1 MSEEIDYRP
10 PPAKALER
18 GKGDKGPDPRD
29 QEITGRK
36 LVETLGHFGVEAKIV
51 GVVSGPHVS
60 RYELRLAPGIK
71 VKKVTELANDLAYA
85 LASTDIRILAPIP
98 GKQAVGVEVPNARRR
113 MVRLGDIYAGR
124 PEKTS
129 PLVAWLGKGIDGN
142 PVWTDLAKMP
152 HVLVA
157 GTTGSGKC
165 GCVNAILSSILMQA
179 SPNEVRLVLVDP
191 KQVELNHYENV
202 PHLLTPVVTSPRLA
216 ANVLS
221 NLIGEMETRYGIM
234 SEARCRNLVE
244 LNRNRQKK
252 GEAPLP
258 HILCVIDELAD
269 LMMVAPAEVE
279 DSIIRLA
286 QKSRAT
292 GIHLVLATQRP
303 STDIITGTIKV
314 NIPSRIAFA
323 VSSQTDSRVILDQGG
338 AESLLGQGDMLFRG
352 AGSSKL
358 QRVQGAFITEDE
370 IARITNHW
378 ARQGEPEFEA
388 ELLETPEEAVE
399 EGAATATSTPTA
411 TTCSTRRSGSSS
423 QTETAS
429 VSMIQRR
436 LRVGY
441 TRAGRLIDMLERRG
455 VISGYEGSKPR
466 QVLITQADLNRV
478 LAPAGQGRGRP
489 TPSRRSTS
497 IPSLTRPA
505 GPWLAAASGS
515 FSRVI
520 RAGIVVTGT
529 EVITGR
535 ISDSNG
541 PWVSEQLAELGVEVA
556 HILVVADRPDDL
568 EAALRFLAA
577 EGMDLIV
584 TSGGLGPTADDLTA
598 EVVGRF
604 AGRELVLDEAMEEK
618 IAEILRGFAKR
629 GGFDFDEEA
638 MMEANRKQAMVP
650 EGAIALDP
658 VGTAPGLVV
667 PAGERVVIVLP
678 GPPREL
684 QPMWPAALE
693 TEPVREV
700 LDRATP
706 LRGYTLRMFGVPES
720 EIAKSLREI
729 EGDGVDD
736 RRGRDHHLPAPR
748 RDRDRRPLP
757 RRGGGG
763 RRRGAR
769 RASASATSATSS
781 ASTARRSTRRWRNCC
796 EGGGWAWP
804 SPAAAACWRRGSPT
818 CPGASEYLAGSVVAY
833 SNEAKDGAARRRPGA
848 DRGARARSRR
858 RSPRRWRSGRW
869 SASGPTSRSRSPASP
884 GPTAAPRRSR
894 SATSASTP
902 ASPTAPRSPATRS
915 SPAAASDIRERSAL
929 VGDAPAADPARRRR
943 AAALGAISRSSRAS
957 RRRLVAKAP

>member
-1 MSEEIDYRP
+1 MFVRKKRAPARKAKAGKKRAKAAKPKGGLHLPAGLEQRHLDLIGLFLVAFGVYLVFVLLLGWEGGKVGYGVETGLTYLFGTVGARIFTVLMLLVGGMLLTGTSVSTLARGIGRGVRATFRTAFHGSDAAAKTVARTHADWREQRQTRSEAATVAGETDVMSSYPDTDEFEPTVQLAEEPEDEPDLAVAADDFDRELEDISTSEEDAVAIDPVVEPEQIALTPMGEKRGVTTSDEIDYRP

-29 QEITGRK
+29 QEVTGRK

-113 MVRLGDIYAGR
+113 IVRLGDIYAGR

-157 GTTGSGKC
+157 GTTGSGKSA
-165 GCVNAILSSILMQA
+165 CVNGILSSILMQA

-244 LNRNRQKK
+244 LNRYRKKK
-252 GEAPLP
+252 GDAPLP

-358 QRVQGAFITEDE
+358 QRVQGAFITEEE

-378 ARQGEPEFEA
+378 AKQGEPEFEA
-388 ELLETPEEAVE
+388 ELLETPEVVE
-399 EGAATATSTPTA
+399 EGHEGEFDPDSDDLLDEAI
-411 TTCSTRRSGSSS
+411 RLVV

-478 LAPAGQGRGRP
+478 LAPAGQ
-489 TPSRRSTS
+489 
-497 IPSLTRPA
+497 A
-505 GPWLAAASGS
+505 GP
-515 FSRVI
+515 
-520 RAGIVVTGT
+520 
-529 EVITGR
+529 
-535 ISDSNG
+535 
-541 PWVSEQLAELGVEVA
+541 PP
-556 HILVVADRPDDL
+556 ADTLTVDPDTDL
-568 EAALRFLAA
+568 
-577 EGMDLIV
+577 
-584 TSGGLGPTADDLTA
+584 
-598 EVVGRF
+598 
-604 AGRELVLDEAMEEK
+604 
-618 IAEILRGFAKR
+618 
-629 GGFDFDEEA
+629 
-638 MMEANRKQAMVP
+638 
-650 EGAIALDP
+650 
-658 VGTAPGLVV
+658 
-667 PAGERVVIVLP
+667 
-678 GPPREL
+678 
-684 QPMWPAALE
+684 
-693 TEPVREV
+693 
-700 LDRATP
+700 
-706 LRGYTLRMFGVPES
+706 
-720 EIAKSLREI
+720 
-729 EGDGVDD
+729 
-736 RRGRDHHLPAPR
+736 
-748 RDRDRRPLP
+748 
-757 RRGGGG
+757 
-763 RRRGAR
+763 
-769 RASASATSATSS
+769 
-781 ASTARRSTRRWRNCC
+781 
-796 EGGGWAWP
+796 
-804 SPAAAACWRRGSPT
+804 
-818 CPGASEYLAGSVVAY
+818 
-833 SNEAKDGAARRRPGA
+833 
-848 DRGARARSRR
+848 
-858 RSPRRWRSGRW
+858 
-869 SASGPTSRSRSPASP
+869 
-884 GPTAAPRRSR
+884 
-894 SATSASTP
+894 
-902 ASPTAPRSPATRS
+902 
-915 SPAAASDIRERSAL
+915 
-929 VGDAPAADPARRRR
+929 
-943 AAALGAISRSSRAS
+943 
-957 RRRLVAKAP
+957 

>member
-1 MSEEIDYRP
+1 MFVRKKRAAPARRGKAASKRKTKPKAKAGLHLPARLEQRHLDLIGLFLVAFGVYLVFVLFFGWEGGKVGYGVETGLTYLLGSVGARIFTVFLLLVGGMLLTGTSVSTLVRGVGRGVRATSRGVFHGGDAAARTVARTHADWREQRETRVAETQAGPTDVMSSYPDTDEFEPTVQLAEEPEDEPDLAIAADDFDRELEDIATSEEDAVAIDPPTAGEQVVLTPMGEKRGVTTSEEIDYRP
-10 PPAKALER
+10 PPAKSLER

-29 QEITGRK
+29 QEAVGRK

-51 GVVSGPHVS
+51 GVISGPHVS

-113 MVRLGDIYAGR
+113 IVRLGDIYAGR

-157 GTTGSGKC
+157 GTTGSGKSA
-165 GCVNAILSSILMQA
+165 CVNGILSSILMHA

-234 SEARCRNLVE
+234 SEARCRNLGE
-244 LNRNRQKK
+244 LNRHREKS
-252 GEAPLP
+252 GEPPLP

-314 NIPSRIAFA
+314 NIPARIAFA

-338 AESLLGQGDMLFRG
+338 AEALLGQGDMLFRG

-358 QRVQGAFITEDE
+358 QRIQGAFITEDE
-370 IARITNHW
+370 IARITKHW

-388 ELLETPEEAVE
+388 ELLETPEEVVE
-399 EGAATATSTPTA
+399 EGHEGDFDPDSDDLLDEAI
-411 TTCSTRRSGSSS
+411 RLVV

-466 QVLITQADLNRV
+466 QVLITQADLARV
-478 LAPAGQGRGRP
+478 LAPAGQ
-489 TPSRRSTS
+489 
-497 IPSLTRPA
+497 
-505 GPWLAAASGS
+505 
-515 FSRVI
+515 
-520 RAGIVVTGT
+520 
-529 EVITGR
+529 E
-535 ISDSNG
+535 
-541 PWVSEQLAELGVEVA
+541 
-556 HILVVADRPDDL
+556 
-568 EAALRFLAA
+568 
-577 EGMDLIV
+577 
-584 TSGGLGPTADDLTA
+584 
-598 EVVGRF
+598 
-604 AGRELVLDEAMEEK
+604 
-618 IAEILRGFAKR
+618 
-629 GGFDFDEEA
+629 
-638 MMEANRKQAMVP
+638 
-650 EGAIALDP
+650 
-658 VGTAPGLVV
+658 
-667 PAGERVVIVLP
+667 
-678 GPPREL
+678 
-684 QPMWPAALE
+684 
-693 TEPVREV
+693 
-700 LDRATP
+700 
-706 LRGYTLRMFGVPES
+706 
-720 EIAKSLREI
+720 
-729 EGDGVDD
+729 
-736 RRGRDHHLPAPR
+736 
-748 RDRDRRPLP
+748 
-757 RRGGGG
+757 
-763 RRRGAR
+763 
-769 RASASATSATSS
+769 
-781 ASTARRSTRRWRNCC
+781 
-796 EGGGWAWP
+796 
-804 SPAAAACWRRGSPT
+804 
-818 CPGASEYLAGSVVAY
+818 
-833 SNEAKDGAARRRPGA
+833 
-848 DRGARARSRR
+848 
-858 RSPRRWRSGRW
+858 
-869 SASGPTSRSRSPASP
+869 ASP
-884 GPTAAPRRSR
+884 PPVAVE
-894 SATSASTP
+894 
-902 ASPTAPRSPATRS
+902 
-915 SPAAASDIRERSAL
+915 SDP
-929 VGDAPAADPARRRR
+929 GQ
-943 AAALGAISRSSRAS
+943 
-957 RRRLVAKAP
+957 

>member
-1 MSEEIDYRP
+1 MFVRQKRSAPAKKSKAKGRKKAKAAKPVRVGLLDRFEQRHLDLIGVAMLAAGLFLLFVLFFGWEGGKVGYGLKAGLEYLGGAVGAKIFTLLLLLVGGMLLTGTSVSALATGIGRGLRAVFRAVFFSGTEAAGTIARHHDEWRERRDERAEEKETDVMASYPDEDDAEFAPTVALAEDDGFDASIFNRESDPEAETVVAAAEEPEEDEELPPVAERDLRNYDPEDAVAVVDEGDRAHAGLTPQGNKRGVTMSEEINYRP

-29 QEITGRK
+29 QEAVGRK
-36 LVETLGHFGVEAKIV
+36 LIETLAHFRVDAKIV

-60 RYELRLAPGIK
+60 LYELRLAPGIK

-98 GKQAVGVEVPNARRR
+98 GKQAVGVEVPNAKRR

-124 PEKTS
+124 PAKTS

-142 PVWTDLAKMP
+142 AVWTDLSKMP

-157 GTTGSGKC
+157 GTTGSGKS

-221 NLIGEMETRYGIM
+221 NLIGEMESRYGIM
-234 SEARCRNLVE
+234 SQARTRNLDE
-244 LNRNRQKK
+244 LNRVRVKA

-352 AGSSKL
+352 PGSSKL
-358 QRVQGAFITEDE
+358 QRIQGAFITEDE
-370 IARITNHW
+370 IAKITNHW
-378 ARQGEPEFEA
+378 AKQGEPEFED
-388 ELLETPEEAVE
+388 ELLEAPEEPEE
-399 EGAATATSTPTA
+399 EGRGDDEFDPDSDDLLDEAI
-411 TTCSTRRSGSSS
+411 RLVV

-478 LAPAGQGRGRP
+478 LG
-489 TPSRRSTS
+489 
-497 IPSLTRPA
+497 
-505 GPWLAAASGS
+505 
-515 FSRVI
+515 
-520 RAGIVVTGT
+520 
-529 EVITGR
+529 
-535 ISDSNG
+535 
-541 PWVSEQLAELGVEVA
+541 
-556 HILVVADRPDDL
+556 
-568 EAALRFLAA
+568 
-577 EGMDLIV
+577 
-584 TSGGLGPTADDLTA
+584 SGGQSA
-598 EVVGRF
+598 
-604 AGRELVLDEAMEEK
+604 
-618 IAEILRGFAKR
+618 
-629 GGFDFDEEA
+629 
-638 MMEANRKQAMVP
+638 
-650 EGAIALDP
+650 P
-658 VGTAPGLVV
+658 VSV
-667 PAGERVVIVLP
+667 AGE
-678 GPPREL
+678 
-684 QPMWPAALE
+684 A
-693 TEPVREV
+693 
-700 LDRATP
+700 D
-706 LRGYTLRMFGVPES
+706 S
-720 EIAKSLREI
+720 
-729 EGDGVDD
+729 GD
-736 RRGRDHHLPAPR
+736 
-748 RDRDRRPLP
+748 
-757 RRGGGG
+757 
-763 RRRGAR
+763 
-769 RASASATSATSS
+769 
-781 ASTARRSTRRWRNCC
+781 
-796 EGGGWAWP
+796 
-804 SPAAAACWRRGSPT
+804 
-818 CPGASEYLAGSVVAY
+818 
-833 SNEAKDGAARRRPGA
+833 
-848 DRGARARSRR
+848 
-858 RSPRRWRSGRW
+858 
-869 SASGPTSRSRSPASP
+869 
-884 GPTAAPRRSR
+884 
-894 SATSASTP
+894 
-902 ASPTAPRSPATRS
+902 
-915 SPAAASDIRERSAL
+915 
-929 VGDAPAADPARRRR
+929 
-943 AAALGAISRSSRAS
+943 
-957 RRRLVAKAP
+957 

>member
-1 MSEEIDYRP
+1 MFVRKKRAPARKAKAGKKRAKAARPKGGLHLPVGLEQRHLDLIGLFLVAFGVYLVFVLFLGWEGGKVGYGAETGLTYLFGTVGARIFTVLMLLMGGMLLTGTSVSALVRGIGRGMRTTSRVVFHGGDSAARTVARTHADWREQRQTRSEGETMAGATDVMSSYPDTDEFEPTVQLAEEPEDEPDLAIAAGDFDRELEEIDYRP
-10 PPAKALER
+10 PPANSLER

-29 QEITGRK
+29 QEVVGRK

-113 MVRLGDIYAGR
+113 IVRLGDIYAGR

-157 GTTGSGKC
+157 GTTGSGKSA
-165 GCVNAILSSILMQA
+165 CVNGILSSILMQA

-234 SEARCRNLVE
+234 SEARCRNLNE
-244 LNRNRQKK
+244 LNRHRKKK
-252 GEAPLP
+252 GDAPLP

-378 ARQGEPEFEA
+378 AKQGEPEFEA

-399 EGAATATSTPTA
+399 EGREGDFDPDSDDLLDEAI
-411 TTCSTRRSGSSS
+411 RLVV

-478 LAPAGQGRGRP
+478 LAPAGQGAP
-489 TPSRRSTS
+489 PELDT
-497 IPSLTRPA
+497 
-505 GPWLAAASGS
+505 
-515 FSRVI
+515 
-520 RAGIVVTGT
+520 
-529 EVITGR
+529 
-535 ISDSNG
+535 SDSE
-541 PWVSEQLAELGVEVA
+541 S
-556 HILVVADRPDDL
+556 DL
-568 EAALRFLAA
+568 
-577 EGMDLIV
+577 
-584 TSGGLGPTADDLTA
+584 
-598 EVVGRF
+598 
-604 AGRELVLDEAMEEK
+604 
-618 IAEILRGFAKR
+618 
-629 GGFDFDEEA
+629 
-638 MMEANRKQAMVP
+638 
-650 EGAIALDP
+650 
-658 VGTAPGLVV
+658 
-667 PAGERVVIVLP
+667 
-678 GPPREL
+678 
-684 QPMWPAALE
+684 
-693 TEPVREV
+693 
-700 LDRATP
+700 
-706 LRGYTLRMFGVPES
+706 
-720 EIAKSLREI
+720 
-729 EGDGVDD
+729 
-736 RRGRDHHLPAPR
+736 
-748 RDRDRRPLP
+748 
-757 RRGGGG
+757 
-763 RRRGAR
+763 
-769 RASASATSATSS
+769 
-781 ASTARRSTRRWRNCC
+781 
-796 EGGGWAWP
+796 
-804 SPAAAACWRRGSPT
+804 
-818 CPGASEYLAGSVVAY
+818 
-833 SNEAKDGAARRRPGA
+833 
-848 DRGARARSRR
+848 
-858 RSPRRWRSGRW
+858 
-869 SASGPTSRSRSPASP
+869 
-884 GPTAAPRRSR
+884 
-894 SATSASTP
+894 
-902 ASPTAPRSPATRS
+902 
-915 SPAAASDIRERSAL
+915 
-929 VGDAPAADPARRRR
+929 
-943 AAALGAISRSSRAS
+943 
-957 RRRLVAKAP
+957 